1 MSREKKS
8 PIGAILFLIG
18 LPVIIFF
25 AFFFFRI
32 QTAFI
37 DTEVD
42 QAGPTFGAESEDAEF
57 QAAMDEAEENQV
69 TASEG
74 EPAMDGDIQTI
85 FTGDFED
92 NVINGYNVVGD
103 ALVLTD
109 GSPQRFLRLEN
120 FNTPNGPDLKVYLRA
135 DNGEF
140 VSLGDLQG
148 NIGNQNYEI
157 PVDVDLTVFN
167 SVDIWC
173 ERFSVGFGLAGLS
186 PSV

>member
-1 MSREKKS
+1 
-8 PIGAILFLIG
+8 
-18 LPVIIFF
+18 
-25 AFFFFRI
+25 
-32 QTAFI
+32 
-37 DTEVD
+37 
-42 QAGPTFGAESEDAEF
+42 
-57 QAAMDEAEENQV
+57 
-69 TASEG
+69 
-74 EPAMDGDIQTI
+74 MDGDIQTI